1 MLAATLLAV
10 FLIPVTYYV
19 IQCWAE
25 RRSPRMEKVK
35 ATSTAEPVDIA

>member
-1 MLAATLLAV
+1 
-10 FLIPVTYYV
+10 VTYYV

-35 ATSTAEPVDIA
+35 ATATAEPVAITQKSTDTPA